1 MLQALRW
8 NSAFRCALGR
18 EKGGEKCGQRR
29 KWSCGKETSPLHSCR
44 DQTLDAATPGSSIT
58 VNKVAFFSE
67 GGKRHPFRLS
77 TEILGEAMRPLKG
90 ICRALEAI

>member
-1 MLQALRW
+1 M
-8 NSAFRCALGR
+8 GR
-18 EKGGEKCGQRR
+18 GGSGAA
-29 KWSCGKETSPLHSCR
+29 ETSPLHSCR